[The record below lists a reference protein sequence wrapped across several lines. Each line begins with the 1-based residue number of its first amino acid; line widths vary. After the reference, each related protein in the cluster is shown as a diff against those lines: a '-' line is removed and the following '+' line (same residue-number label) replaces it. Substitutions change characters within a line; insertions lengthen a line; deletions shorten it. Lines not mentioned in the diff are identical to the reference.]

1 MKKKCYFLILT
12 LVSISLFGCSNQGE
26 KEQKVKKDINT
37 EQRESS
43 SESEIQKEVEEVT
56 TDEKIISMLDSLNQ
70 GFSNFFNIEYVESE
84 KAFTLT
90 AKEDGPM
97 FAQLEKLAQ
106 TPNDGETSQKIK
118 EISES
123 LVGFSESVSDSL
135 GSNQKIILKNNFNNL
150 GNFFEMKDGKITY
163 PILKTE
169 G

>member
-1 MKKKCYFLILT
+1 
-12 LVSISLFGCSNQGE
+12 
-26 KEQKVKKDINT
+26 
-37 EQRESS
+37 
-43 SESEIQKEVEEVT
+43 
-56 TDEKIISMLDSLNQ
+56 
-70 GFSNFFNIEYVESE
+70 
-84 KAFTLT
+84 
-90 AKEDGPM
+90 M

-106 TPNDGETSQKIK
+106 TPDDGEATQKIK